1 MNDLTQIE
9 QTCIGILLKFPE
21 TYEKIISSEKLT
33 LLQNPKLLVEEYKKQ
48 IIVEDAKAVNLIS
61 TAKDLEKIIAT
72 KKERISELL
81 ELYTL
86 KRVPVKYLDEEVNKL
101 DNEIEAIDQKRKA
114 LQERLESVSSLQLNM
129 EKISR
134 FVNRLKSIHKLTED
148 AKIKLLDLFVKN
160 ILIDYDNDAK
170 RHLVTI
176 IYNLPRDLEPGNFF
190 LPDSKSIDFNF

>member
-1 MNDLTQIE
+1 MNDLTHIE

-148 AKIKLLDLFVKN
+148 A
-160 ILIDYDNDAK
+160 
-170 RHLVTI
+170 T
-176 IYNLPRDLEPGNFF
+176 
-190 LPDSKSIDFNF
+190 

>member
-1 MNDLTQIE
+1 M
-9 QTCIGILLKFPE
+9 
-21 TYEKIISSEKLT
+21 
-33 LLQNPKLLVEEYKKQ
+33 
-48 IIVEDAKAVNLIS
+48 IS

-101 DNEIEAIDQKRKA
+101 DNEIEAIDEKRKA

-134 FVNRLKSIHKLTED
+134 FVNRLKAIHKLTED
-148 AKIKLLDLFVKN
+148 AKIKLLDLLVKN
-160 ILIDYDNDAK
+160 ILIDYDNDSK
-170 RHLVTI
+170 RHIVTI
-176 IYNLPRDLEPGNFF
+176 VYNLPRDLESGNFF
-190 LPDSKSIDFNF
+190 LPVSKSIDFNF